1 MKTKGSWVYYL
12 LLTFS
17 AIFWGSSFIFTKHL
31 LNIASPAVIVFS
43 RLAISV
49 TIFMSICLLF
59 YRRDMKIDR
68 QDLKTIIAFSF
79 FEPFLYFICE
89 TYSLTYCDASIVSII
104 VATIPIA
111 TAFLSIFYFK
121 ENFTW
126 LNLIGVATTVVG
138 ITIMIFPSLASAS
151 MSAKGVIW
159 AFSAVFASVGYTFFV
174 RKLPEKYN
182 PVVVVTYQNLTGL
195 VLFTPLIFITT
206 KNGELAQQLSNL
218 FFTSTIIYIV
228 LLAIFC
234 STLAFMFYLI
244 GIRRF
249 GIGKSTIFTNF
260 IPIVTAILSFFLLKE
275 SFPWY
280 KVLGIVTVIGGIF
293 LVQKKKEV
301 RG

>member
-1 MKTKGSWVYYL
+1 MQNKGDWFYYL
-12 LLTFS
+12 LLSFS

-31 LNIASPAVIVFS
+31 LDLASPMVIVFS
-43 RLAISV
+43 RLVIAV
-49 TIFMSICLLF
+49 LFFVCICLIF
-59 YRRDMKIDR
+59 YRKDMKIES
-68 QDLKTIIAFSF
+68 QDIRTIVSFSF
-79 FEPFLYFICE
+79 YEPFLYFICE

-126 LNLIGVATTVVG
+126 LNLIGVVTTVVG

-159 AFSAVFASVGYTFFV
+159 AFCAVFASVGYTYFV

-182 PVVVVTYQNLTGL
+182 PVVVVTYQNFVGL
-195 VLFTPLIFITT
+195 ILFTPLAYLTT
-206 KNGELAQQLSNL
+206 GKGELAHQMSNL
-218 FFTSTIIYIV
+218 FLTYNVIYVV

-234 STLAFMFYLI
+234 STLAFMFYLL

-249 GIGKSTIFTNF
+249 GVGKSAIFTNF
-260 IPIVTAILSFFLLKE
+260 IPIVTAILSLFLLKE

-280 KVLGIVTVIGGIF
+280 KVLGIFTVIGGIF
-293 LVQKKKEV
+293 LVQKKRKV
-301 RG
+301 RA

>member
-1 MKTKGSWVYYL
+1 MQNKSNWFYYL
-12 LLTFS
+12 LLSFS

-31 LNIASPAVIVFS
+31 LDLASPMVIVFS
-43 RLAISV
+43 RLVIAV
-49 TIFMSICLLF
+49 LFFVCICLIF
-59 YRRDMKIDR
+59 YRKDMKIDS
-68 QDLKTIIAFSF
+68 QDIRTIVSFSF
-79 FEPFLYFICE
+79 YEPFLYFICE
-89 TYSLTYCDASIVSII
+89 TYSLTFCDASIVSII

-126 LNLIGVATTVVG
+126 LNLVGVVTTVVG
-138 ITIMIFPSLASAS
+138 ITIMIFPTLASAS

-159 AFSAVFASVGYTFFV
+159 AFCAVFSSVGYTFFV

-182 PVVVVTYQNLTGL
+182 PVVVVTYQNFIGL
-195 VLFTPLIFITT
+195 ILFTPLIFLTT
-206 KNGELAQQLSNL
+206 GKGELAHQLSNL
-218 FFTSTIIYIV
+218 FLSYNVIYVI

-280 KVLGIVTVIGGIF
+280 KVLGIITVIGGIF
-293 LVQKKKEV
+293 LVQKKKV
-301 RG
+301 VSG